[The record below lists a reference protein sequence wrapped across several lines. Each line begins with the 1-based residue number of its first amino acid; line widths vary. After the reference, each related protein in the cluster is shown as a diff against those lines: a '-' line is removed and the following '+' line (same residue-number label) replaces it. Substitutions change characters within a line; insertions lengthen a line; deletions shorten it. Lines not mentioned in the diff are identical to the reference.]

1 MRKKCYDKNGKA
13 YYVTHVSSGFLDNIS
28 KWLFNHIGGHV
39 YAVSF
44 DSDCA
49 LIQWPITPF
58 IPARKF
64 KKLKAE
70 ARTLYPNEELYIALD
85 NVLKSHGL
93 IIR

>member
-13 YYVTHVSSGFLDNIS
+13 YYVTHFSSGLVENIRS
-28 KWLFNHIGGHV
+28 WLFDHIGGRI
-39 YAVSF
+39 YAVSPN
-44 DSDCA
+44 DDNS
-49 LIQWPITPF
+49 LVKWPVTPF

-70 ARTLYPNEELYIALD
+70 ARTFYPNEELYIALD